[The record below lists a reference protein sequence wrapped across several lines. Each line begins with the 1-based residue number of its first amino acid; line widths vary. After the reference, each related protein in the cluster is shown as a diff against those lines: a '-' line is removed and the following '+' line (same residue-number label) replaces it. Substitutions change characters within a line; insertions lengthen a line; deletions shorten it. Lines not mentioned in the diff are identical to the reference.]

1 VTRYTH
7 DGTRKPSGIRRHLYT
22 LQAALRV
29 IRPDWLI
36 DKSVFPPELP
46 RHPQLTPLQL
56 KRVRLVL
63 REPFLTIALVASL
76 NFMRLSELLRLRREH
91 VDFVT
96 GTCLL
101 HRAKAGP
108 RTVPMGTVVAT
119 LLRQHLA
126 THGHALVFPKRN
138 GQPYSRFTVWEQWH
152 AAMVAIGRPG
162 FSFHDLRHHAAM
174 TALEHGASF
183 PELQALG
190 GWARPDMVNRYA
202 TASNA
207 HLRALQDLGA
217 RRATKLVAR
226 RRS

>member
-1 VTRYTH
+1 
-7 DGTRKPSGIRRHLYT
+7 
-22 LQAALRV
+22 
-29 IRPDWLI
+29 
-36 DKSVFPPELP
+36 
-46 RHPQLTPLQL
+46 
-56 KRVRLVL
+56 
-63 REPFLTIALVASL
+63 
-76 NFMRLSELLRLRREH
+76 
-91 VDFVT
+91 
-96 GTCLL
+96 
-101 HRAKAGP
+101 
-108 RTVPMGTVVAT
+108 VAT